1 MGPKKEGRLV
11 EDQRQREQAGL
22 SWKSAS
28 RQRKRARDRQ
38 KGQNKGQDQGLGKGK
53 SKDKAKGQEKGKD
66 PKGAKGPKDG
76 GKQGKGKEVARKP
89 PPPPPSP
96 RAKRAAD
103 SSIGP
108 QNFPAPVKS
117 GPRRQPP
124 PPPPKRVKKERS
136 DASSESATSPA
147 DPPQTSP
154 KGLRVKEE
162 VPGAPAGDQFQ
173 SQGREVASGSAE
185 APAFAPVPI

>member
-28 RQRKRARDRQ
+28 ALERQRKRARDRQ

-96 RAKRAAD
+96 RAKRNAH

-108 QNFPAPVKS
+108 RTSLRRSRAALGGSRLLLRPKGSKKS
-117 GPRRQPP
+117 GQTQAPSRPRPRRTRHRP
-124 PPPPKRVKKERS
+124 RL
-136 DASSESATSPA
+136 
-147 DPPQTSP
+147 
-154 KGLRVKEE
+154 KG
-162 VPGAPAGDQFQ
+162 
-173 SQGREVASGSAE
+173 
-185 APAFAPVPI
+185 

>member
-1 MGPKKEGRLV
+1 MGPKREGRLV

-28 RQRKRARDRQ
+28 TLERQRKRARDRQ

-96 RAKRAAD
+96 RATQAAD

-124 PPPPKRVKKERS
+124 PPPPQKGQKRAVGRKL
-136 DASSESATSPA
+136 
-147 DPPQTSP
+147 QV
-154 KGLRVKEE
+154 GH
-162 VPGAPAGDQFQ
+162 VPGGPATDL
-173 SQGREVASGSAE
+173 A
-185 APAFAPVPI
+185 